1 MNREVLI
8 TLIGCAIIFSGVGG
22 FAYHMNTNDNYKS
35 QSEKIPQ
42 RVAIPDDIITKPNEF
57 VSDSAKNIKTNDNT
71 SIEKSTI
78 TLNIPANNTIPWGI
92 IKGDVTN
99 PAEGHPVIIQFFKSI
114 DDSPVHVAQ
123 VNLNGDNTFE
133 YQFRL
138 LSIDDG
144 ITSHFF
150 SGDYFIKI
158 FKTVNT
164 TLDK

>member
-8 TLIGCAIIFSGVGG
+8 TLIGCAIIFAGVGF
-22 FAYHMNTNDNYKS
+22 FAYHMNTDQMHKP
-35 QSEKIPQ
+35 QAEKIPQ
-42 RVAIPDDIITKPNEF
+42 QSIISDDTMPKIEKNF
-57 VSDSAKNIKTNDNT
+57 SDSTKHIKINDNT

-78 TLNIPANNTIPWGI
+78 TLSIPANNTIPWGI
-92 IKGDVTN
+92 IKGAVTD
-99 PAEGHPVIIQFFKSI
+99 PAVGHPVIIQFFKSL

-123 VNLNGDNTFE
+123 VNMNDNNTFE
-133 YQFRL
+133 YKFRL

-144 ITSHFF
+144 ITTHFF

-164 TLDK
+164 PLDK